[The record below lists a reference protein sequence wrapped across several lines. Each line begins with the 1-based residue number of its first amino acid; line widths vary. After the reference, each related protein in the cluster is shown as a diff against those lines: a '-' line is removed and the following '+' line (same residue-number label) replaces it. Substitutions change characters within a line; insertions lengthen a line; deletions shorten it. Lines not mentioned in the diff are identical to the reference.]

1 MKGGDQ
7 LLLREYWP
15 EVVRIGGRVVVLR
28 ALGVDVGVVS
38 QCIRFCAKFT
48 RAEVN
53 CQIEC

>member
-15 EVVRIGGRVVVLR
+15 EVVRIGGRVVMLR
-28 ALGVDVGVVS
+28 ALGVDVRVAS
-38 QCIRFCAKFT
+38 QHIGFHAKFT
-48 RAEVN
+48 RVEAK